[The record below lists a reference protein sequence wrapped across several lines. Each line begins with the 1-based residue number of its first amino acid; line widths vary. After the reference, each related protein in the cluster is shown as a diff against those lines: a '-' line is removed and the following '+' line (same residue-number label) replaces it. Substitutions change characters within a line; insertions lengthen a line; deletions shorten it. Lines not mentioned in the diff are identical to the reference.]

1 MLVMSRLLNTFSI
14 ILINVR
20 QSIFKKMPKNTSAS
34 YVSLKHYGAKKKKG
48 ECEDVIM
55 KQYRGNLFNI
65 KNKKPVCDYVTFA
78 MRGHLSSHL
87 KKKTRCI

>member
-1 MLVMSRLLNTFSI
+1 
-14 ILINVR
+14 
-20 QSIFKKMPKNTSAS
+20 MPKNTSAS